1 MICFCAS
8 SSELCASHELHF
20 TFRVQCFR
28 LKKTF
33 SRNGTNRARTYDPL
47 LVRQMLSQ
55 LSYDPICSSVS
66 QPTSLLYNHLLT
78 NVNCFFHFF
87 ALFFP
92 ETANTTC
99 IIQRFCTNQK
109 ISGFLRRFS
118 DYILHRG
125 YVLYNSLSLHCI
137 YNFFKSGN
145 VSTYYIVSFCSVTF
159 CCVCCVMADIYHDVL
174 KFCINFFECPA
185 ETFAVL

>member
-1 MICFCAS
+1 MWKP
-8 SSELCASHELHF
+8 LL
-20 TFRVQCFR
+20 TQ
-28 LKKTF
+28 F
-33 SRNGTNRARTYDPL
+33 SPQKAPRNGLRNLNPND
-47 LVRQMLSQ
+47 S
-55 LSYDPICSSVS
+55 
-66 QPTSLLYNHLLT
+66 
-78 NVNCFFHFF
+78 
-87 ALFFP
+87 FP